1 MGFTSPASSMTKSQL
16 DSESNTNAPPP
27 YDAVSMQSKRSSV
40 RSALSWMLRRD
51 QNCAN
56 DLSCTDL
63 PRTTDLPRAT
73 DLPRDTDPPRTT
85 DLPRTTV
92 LSTVRDLV
100 ATPDLTAASMAPIVN
115 PFALSPAELSD
126 HLQLLNVEGH
136 TPIYWAIVN
145 CRKEAISAYIALLSS
160 FPISSACSSDLRL
173 ACMVTSNNAVFMQL
187 KLGRTIGCKCV
198 PTKKSITQCIVCHQ
212 ATMNL

>member
-1 MGFTSPASSMTKSQL
+1 MTKSQL

>member
-1 MGFTSPASSMTKSQL
+1 MCFTSPTSSMTKLQL

-27 YDAVSMQSKRSSV
+27 YDAASMQSKRSSV

-56 DLSCTDL
+56 DLS
-63 PRTTDLPRAT
+63 
-73 DLPRDTDPPRTT
+73 
-85 DLPRTTV
+85 RTTV

-100 ATPDLTAASMAPIVN
+100 ATPDFTAASMAPIVN
-115 PFALSPAELSD
+115 SSALSPAELSD
-126 HLQLLNVEGH
+126 YLQLLDVEGH

-145 CRKEAISAYIALLSS
+145 CRQEAISAYIALISS

-187 KLGRTIGCKCV
+187 KLGRTIGCKCM
-198 PTKKSITQCIVCHQ
+198 PTKKSMTQCIVCHQ
-212 ATMNL
+212 TTMNL